1 MEWRASLSG
10 QVRQTYLP
18 KWKSLLPVFEAIMNA
33 YQAIQEGSP
42 ADPRIIVNIHRESG
56 LDLGLP
62 DKPKVTGFTI
72 TDNGVGFHDLNMDS
86 FNTAYSEYKLSRG
99 GKGLGRLIWL
109 KAFAEANIES
119 TFKDDVNGD
128 YIQRTIAFHEGYSP
142 DAVTAATSARTVTG
156 TQLSLSGFREPWKSE
171 TPIELEQIA
180 RRICE
185 HFVLILMR
193 PDCPAIELRDGRE
206 TLLVNRIFE
215 ATFKAQST
223 VHPFEIRD
231 QKFEVIGFRLDEP
244 RSSRHRIIYCADD
257 RAVVTEPLDKY
268 IPNLKGRLRD
278 EDGNSFVYLAVVTG
292 AYLNARVN
300 PVRTDFLEDEPEP
313 SPEADVEEGAEHP
326 VQIGLFADDIRRA
339 DIRDECVRFVQADL
353 SSILDDINAAKLK
366 TIEAYVTSDAPHYRF
381 LLRRS
386 QEFIDRMP
394 VDGSRPEIEAALHRE
409 LHLREV
415 ELKKQGSKVLLEAAK
430 LTEYDEYKDRL
441 TDFLSGN
448 NELGIAA
455 LAQYVM
461 HRKIILELFRK
472 AITADQKDQ
481 RYPLEKVLHHIIF
494 PMRANVDDV
503 LFSQQNLW
511 ILDER
516 LNYHSFVGSD
526 QRLDKIETLGSDS
539 ALRPDLV
546 IFDREF
552 PLSDGPQPI
561 SSLTI
566 VEFKRPMRDDYT
578 DEDNP
583 LKQVVK
589 TIHAVRSG
597 EYIGQ
602 NTRPVKV
609 ASKEIPT
616 NCFIVCDITPKL
628 REQLT
633 DWGATATP
641 DGQGYYGYHPNHAMY
656 YEVMDYDT
664 VLANAERRNRIMF
677 DRLNV
682 L

>member
-33 YQAIQEGSP
+33 YQAIQEADST
-42 ADPRIIVNIHRESG
+42 DPRIIVNIDREPS
-56 LDLGLP
+56 LDLGLLER
-62 DKPKVTGFTI
+62 PKITGFTV

-119 TFKDDVNGD
+119 TFRDDLSGEYVH
-128 YIQRTIAFHEGYSP
+128 RSIAFHESYSP
-142 DAVTAATSARTVTG
+142 DAVEVKTSARSATG
-156 TQLSLSGFREPWKSE
+156 TQLSLSGFRDPWKSE
-171 TPIELEQIA
+171 SPVELEQIA

-193 PDCPAIELRDGRE
+193 QDCPAIELRDGKNS
-206 TLLVNRIFE
+206 LSVNRIFE

-223 VHPFEIRD
+223 VHPFEIRGE
-231 QKFEVIGFRLDEP
+231 KFEVIGFRLDEP

-278 EDGNSFVYLAVVTG
+278 EEGNSFVYLAVVTG

-300 PVRTDFLEDEPEP
+300 PVRTDFLDDEPEP
-313 SPEADVEEGAEHP
+313 GPEPEPEDGLVGP
-326 VQIGLFADDIRRA
+326 TQIGLFKDDIRRA
-339 DIRDECVRFVQADL
+339 DIREECVRFVQTDL

-366 TIEAYVTSDAPHYRF
+366 TIEAYVQSDAPHYRF

-386 QEFIDRMP
+386 DEFIDRMP

-409 LHLREV
+409 LHMREV
-415 ELKKQGSKVLLEAAK
+415 ELKKQGTKVLLEAAK
-430 LTEYDEYKDRL
+430 LTEYDDYKDRL
-441 TDFLSGN
+441 TDFLTSN

-472 AITADQKDQ
+472 AITADQNDNK
-481 RYPLEKVLHHIIF
+481 YPLEKVLHHIIF
-494 PMRANVDDV
+494 PMRTNVDDI
-503 LFSQQNLW
+503 LLSQQNLW

-526 QRLDKIETLGSDS
+526 QRLDKIGTLGSES
-539 ALRPDLV
+539 ALRPDLI
-546 IFDREF
+546 IFDRQF

-578 DEDNP
+578 DDDNP

-589 TIHAVRSG
+589 TVQAVRAS

-602 NTRPVKV
+602 NSRPVKV

-633 DWGATATP
+633 DWGRPLLRTGRDTSDTTP
-641 DGQGYYGYHPNHAMY
+641 I
-656 YEVMDYDT
+656 T
-664 VLANAERRNRIMF
+664 RCIM
-677 DRLNV
+677 R
-682 L
+682 